1 MNIYFDLQRFADGA
15 SGAEG
20 SGTDGISTDGVA
32 TVNTGAEA
40 VATAET
46 AEAPNTEETFDSLIK
61 GKYKADFDKR
71 MQAAIKKRVGDTNAL
86 KQENA
91 RMREALAIAQQR
103 YGTPDGDWDALT
115 NALIEDDQYL
125 EKEAYEK
132 GIDKDTLRTM
142 KRIEHENE
150 KLKANQAELERQ
162 ARAEQAYQKLLAEK
176 EAVLQIYPNFD
187 LDTEV
192 QNPQFESLVRNGV
205 DLKTAYEVVHHD
217 EILPQA
223 MKFVSDKTRSDVA
236 KAVASGMSRPSELGA
251 GATNTP
257 SGKVDVSKLTREQ
270 RDELNKRAMAGE
282 RIVL

>member
-1 MNIYFDLQRFADGA
+1 MSLYFDLQLFAEGA
-15 SGAEG
+15 AAAEG
-20 SGTDGISTDGVA
+20 SGTDGVA
-32 TVNTGAEA
+32 TVETGAISTA
-40 VATAET
+40 VENTS
-46 AEAPNTEETFDSLIK
+46 EAPNTEETFDDLIK

-86 KQENA
+86 KAENA
-91 RMREALAIAQQR
+91 KMREALNVAMQR

-150 KLKANQAELERQ
+150 KLKANQAELERK
-162 ARAEQAYQKLLAEK
+162 ARQEQAYQKLLAEK
-176 EAVLQIYPNFD
+176 EEVSQIYPNFD
-187 LDTEV
+187 LDVEV
-192 QNPQFESLVRNGV
+192 ANPQFESLVRNGV
-205 DLKTAYEVVHHD
+205 DLKTAYEVVHHN

-223 MKFVSDKTRSDVA
+223 IKFASDKTKSDVA

-251 GATNTP
+251 GATNSP

-270 RDELNKRAMAGE
+270 RAELNQRAAAGE